1 MEALLTWKYF
11 LISGE
16 KFDVI
21 KADADEL
28 DTLRNRELTKEESK
42 RKDELI
48 DIIDVKAKGIAD
60 EVIVYK
66 DDGDCKDGTIV
77 EELVYRM
84 DEAIELRKYRD
95 PDEFYF
101 QFMVYCTPEGLQKQ
115 YEMIKKIFAITE
127 NHNLL
132 KEEFLGKWVYLER
145 AREIFHELKKMY
157 QTAYDDHCG
166 IVKIDRVEWLPESD
180 ELEEELEED
189 IEDKEE
195 DILEDVDAD
204 MIDA

>member
-1 MEALLTWKYF
+1 MKALLTWKYF
-11 LISGE
+11 LIPEE

-21 KADADEL
+21 KSEADEL
-28 DTLRNRELTKEESK
+28 DTLRNRELTEKESA

-48 DIIDVKAKGIAD
+48 DIIDLKAKDIAE
-60 EVIVYK
+60 EVVVYK
-66 DDGDCKDGTIV
+66 DDGESRDGTIV

-84 DEAIELRKYRD
+84 DEAIEIRKYKD
-95 PDEFYF
+95 QDEFYF

-115 YEMIKKIFAITE
+115 YDTIKKIFIITE
-127 NHNLL
+127 DHDLL
-132 KEEFLGKWVYLER
+132 KEEFLGKWIYLDR
-145 AREIFHELKKMY
+145 AREILHEIRKMF

-166 IVKIDRVEWLPESD
+166 IVKIDRLEWLPEN
-180 ELEEELEED
+180 EEMEELEED
-189 IEDKEE
+189 IRDKEE